1 VGTIDLV
8 RITNPELPLYL
19 KSPFRKK
26 IEVLSPQQKEFEKKF
41 LLLRTKKGIR
51 FTKKHI
57 PFIKKGWMEK
67 KGKNTVFTEEGWFVS
82 NSILAE
88 II

>member
-1 VGTIDLV
+1 MIGCPNAQV
-8 RITNPELPLYL
+8 R
-19 KSPFRKK
+19 
-26 IEVLSPQQKEFEKKF
+26 KEFEKKF

-82 NSILAE
+82 NSILSE